1 MAGQTEP
8 AAGGGSGRPAGCGG
22 GSAAAPG
29 PLSRPLGASFHTSP
43 PPAPSVRSREYP
55 PPPSPHLLL
64 PRRPLASSR
73 PLAEPE
79 PIPGA
84 RAHHWPRL
92 DGAPLAWGAERRDR
106 GPKPGFRCPE
116 ARLTGQCGHRRAWPA
131 RSDGAAEEA
140 QGSEGLGHRGRG
152 LAPKNGCRTET
163 RRGGGGLR
171 PAGRRREAWGPWSA
185 GEAGRASGEGN
196 NNEMDRWHA
205 SGNPGLTA
213 SPGLSYLFN
222 RRPPPALLRSRGLT
236 RRVVSE
242 PRVAGEGSMS
252 PQPRP
257 SRPQGTGE
265 AGLALRQIRAA
276 RGPPGLPAGPWG
288 HQSGGNCGDCG
299 ALSPNCR
306 ARGSGS
312 PAPRGASSPKPRLQA
327 PESLSFSLPHLRPAS
342 GTRP

>member
-1 MAGQTEP
+1 MARKGLSLWPLKMAGQTEP

-73 PLAEPE
+73 PPAEPE
-79 PIPGA
+79 QIPGA

-92 DGAPLAWGAERRDR
+92 DGAPRARGAEQRVR
-106 GPKPGFRCPE
+106 GLKPGFRCPE
-116 ARLTGQCGHRRAWPA
+116 ARLTGQCGHRCAWPA
-131 RSDGAAEEA
+131 RSDGAAA
-140 QGSEGLGHRGRG
+140 
-152 LAPKNGCRTET
+152 T
-163 RRGGGGLR
+163 RSPSRGGGAGVGRLGAPR
-171 PAGRRREAWGPWSA
+171 QVTCSRKWVSDRGEAGRGAGFGRRREAWGPWGA
-185 GEAGRASGEGN
+185 GEAGRASAEGD
-196 NNEMDRWHA
+196 NNEMDRWHE

-242 PRVAGEGSMS
+242 PPVAGEGSMS
-252 PQPRP
+252 P
-257 SRPQGTGE
+257 
-265 AGLALRQIRAA
+265 
-276 RGPPGLPAGPWG
+276 LP
-288 HQSGGNCGDCG
+288 
-299 ALSPNCR
+299 
-306 ARGSGS
+306 
-312 PAPRGASSPKPRLQA
+312 
-327 PESLSFSLPHLRPAS
+327 
-342 GTRP
+342 